1 MNVLS
6 YGFHMEFFS
15 LKQPTNAF
23 KRIKANV
30 RTFS

>member
-1 MNVLS
+1 MVS

-15 LKQPTNAF
+15 LKQPPNTF